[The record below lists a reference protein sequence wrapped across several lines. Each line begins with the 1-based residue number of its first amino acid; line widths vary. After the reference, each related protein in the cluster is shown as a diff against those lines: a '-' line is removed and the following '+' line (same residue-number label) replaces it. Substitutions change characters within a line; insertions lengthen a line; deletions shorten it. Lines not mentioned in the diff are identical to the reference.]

1 VCGTPYVYPYPVEF
15 NLKERV
21 GRRRR
26 FIATDA
32 NGGVHYRED
41 EAVFSLR
48 SRRTILDAGFHPV
61 VSVSTTPLSVSA
73 EAGRQQGAAGCL
85 GGGWWDDTLWSGTTT
100 FPVTGQSQPS
110 WSCPWLPACAAAC
123 ASGDSVPDEPSSPC
137 PFAAQVVPVAWRGHQ
152 QPQPLGGHRQ
162 APALCHAP
170 GVPGHA
176 GRQQQPR
183 LPGQGEL
190 SDGQGWRRG
199 GRPGAAVHQHMQNQ
213 LQVSSQATQLTRC

>member
-85 GGGWWDDTLWSGTTT
+85 GGGGWWDDTLWSGALT
-100 FPVTGQSQPS
+100 FLVTGQSQPS
-110 WSCPWLPACAAAC
+110 WLCPWLPACAAALR
-123 ASGDSVPDEPSSPC
+123 A
-137 PFAAQVVPVAWRGHQ
+137 
-152 QPQPLGGHRQ
+152 
-162 APALCHAP
+162 
-170 GVPGHA
+170 
-176 GRQQQPR
+176 R
-183 LPGQGEL
+183 LQ
-190 SDGQGWRRG
+190 R
-199 GRPGAAVHQHMQNQ
+199 
-213 LQVSSQATQLTRC
+213 T